1 MYEFMRFPRDMQ
13 EQGKDDTLKIIS
25 LDVEETEDRRDRRRS
40 KYQLISQHRNV
51 SSK

>member
-25 LDVEETEDRRDRRRS
+25 LDVEETEDRRDRS